1 MPEIPP
7 FGEQF
12 YFNEPIQGGT
22 HFFSYVEIHLSKYE
36 QFVKTTEYIT
46 VHDVFTSDGSTIW
59 YRNVIEALMFGYYEK
74 FGEHCLADATVLIL
88 RFILQN
94 RYETDRAQRLG
105 ISKFSSEN
113 GVMLMIDRATS
124 PTFFLAEMFCV
135 VRDFPVKYMQEMKPV
150 QRTMRRKVLD
160 CREKIR
166 QNIYVESIKN
176 MKL

>member
-1 MPEIPP
+1 
-7 FGEQF
+7 
-12 YFNEPIQGGT
+12 
-22 HFFSYVEIHLSKYE
+22 
-36 QFVKTTEYIT
+36 
-46 VHDVFTSDGSTIW
+46 
-59 YRNVIEALMFGYYEK
+59 MFK

-105 ISKFSSEN
+105 ISKFVSEN

-124 PTFFLAEMFCV
+124 PTFFLAEMFNV

-150 QRTMRRKVLD
+150 QRTMRRKVLE

-176 MKL
+176 IKL